1 MKEYQIP
8 IETDVMLD
16 TRPAMRRARLE
27 QAGFDMKQD
36 ITKEVNKEKG
46 IVIFRQRE
54 EHENG

>member
-1 MKEYQIP
+1 MKELEIP
-8 IETDVMLD
+8 LIVDVQLD
-16 TRPAMRRARLE
+16 SRPQARRARLE